1 MAQRLYFG
9 EERPG
14 HREWLESTRELL
26 QGEVAQGKR
35 ITKIAAAGVVTE
47 KQIEVNVRSCLYQVE
62 HDLCVLYP
70 ADYDASVLMPI
81 KSARVR
87 YLYN

>member
-9 EERPG
+9 DDADRK
-14 HREWLESTRELL
+14 WLESTRAML
-26 QGEVAQGKR
+26 QAERALGKR
-35 ITKIAAAGVVTE
+35 TTLIIAAGVKTE
-47 KQIEVNVRSCLYQVE
+47 KKVEVNVRSCLFEIE
-62 HDLCVLYP
+62 HDLCVRWP
-70 ADYDASVLMPI
+70 DDYDASVLMPI